1 MSETLLE
8 AHNLKKYF
16 PITGGIFGRKIGAD
30 KAVDGVSLTL
40 QEGEM
45 LGLVVESGSGKSTTG
60 RMLLRMIEPTEGY
73 VTFAGRNINKL
84 SNREMRLIRK
94 DMQMVF
100 QDPYAS
106 LNPRHTVGKII
117 EEPLKVHGTT
127 AAKKRRRKM
136 HAVAERASESSE
148 HKV

>member
-16 PITGGIFGRKIGAD
+16 PITGGIFGRKIVAV

-40 QEGEM
+40 QKREK
-45 LGLVVESGSGKSTTG
+45 LGLVGESGCGKSTTG
-60 RMLLRMIEPTEGY
+60 RILLRRIEPTQRY

-84 SNREMRLIRK
+84 STREMRLIRK

-117 EEPLKVHGTT
+117 EEPLKVHGMTD
-127 AAKKRRRKM
+127 AKQRKQTV
-136 HAVAERASESSE
+136 HELLER
-148 HKV
+148 VGL